1 MTAAILAVDD
11 EKTILDS
18 LREQLRSFYG
28 RRFRYETAEDAA
40 EAWEVL
46 AELDA
51 SGVVVVV
58 IVSDWL
64 MPGQRGDEFL
74 AEVRVRFPNIGRILL
89 TGQADDDAIRR
100 AREEAKVSDVIR
112 KPWSAET
119 LRRAIENAM
128 PPERTDAD

>member
-1 MTAAILAVDD
+1 MNAAILMVDD

-18 LREQLRSFYG
+18 LREQLRQMFG
-28 RRFRYETAEDAA
+28 RRFSYETAEDAA

-46 AELDA
+46 AELNE

-64 MPGQRGDEFL
+64 MPGQRGDQFL
-74 AEVRVRFPNIGRILL
+74 AEVRARFPKIGRILL

-100 AREEAKVSDVIR
+100 AWEDAQVSDVIR
-112 KPWSAET
+112 KPWSADT
-119 LRRAIENAM
+119 LRRAVEAAL
-128 PPERTDAD
+128 PHD

>member
-1 MTAAILAVDD
+1 MSAAILVVDD

-18 LREQLRSFYG
+18 LREQLRSIFG

-46 AELDA
+46 AELDG

-58 IVSDWL
+58 VVSDWL

-74 AEVRVRFPNIGRILL
+74 AEVRARFPNIGRILL

-100 AREEAKVSDVIR
+100 AWEDAQVSDVIR

-119 LRRAIENAM
+119 LRRAIETAV
-128 PPERTDAD
+128 PGE